1 MNIGLFSIGSGRAAR
16 PEVLVRI
23 ARKAEEVGFES
34 LFAPEHTVLFPP
46 EQYTSVWPHSADG
59 KIAGLRGDTDLLD
72 PFWRSPGPP
81 PTPRRCGSARA
92 FASCRSATR

>member
-1 MNIGLFSIGSGRAAR
+1 MNIGLFAIGASRAAR

-46 EQYTSVWPHSADG
+46 EQYPSVYPY
-59 KIAGLRGDTDLLD
+59 GL
-72 PFWRSPGPP
+72 P
-81 PTPRRCGSARA
+81 
-92 FASCRSATR
+92 